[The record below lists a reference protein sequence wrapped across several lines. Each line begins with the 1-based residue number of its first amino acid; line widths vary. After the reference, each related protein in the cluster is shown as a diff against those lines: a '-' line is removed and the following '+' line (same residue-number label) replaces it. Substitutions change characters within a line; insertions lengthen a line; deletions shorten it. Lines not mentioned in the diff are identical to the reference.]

1 MIQNPVSSPTASI
14 QPVGPADPPLTWEMP
29 KPHVVFRWLT
39 LEQLDM
45 LEDNYASPKL
55 ALCTAAASFAL
66 AFGIVL
72 FTVALDGRQTTL
84 FFVAFLVTFIATLV
98 LALDAR
104 EERKKAKRVLAR
116 VRTQAAGQAPPSETG
131 Q

>member
-1 MIQNPVSSPTASI
+1 MNAPQVPEQVVVI
-14 QPVGPADPPLTWEMP
+14 QPPAANDPPITWEMP

-55 ALCTAAASFAL
+55 ALAIGAGSFAV

-72 FTVALDGRQTTL
+72 LTVSLDGRQETL
-84 FFVAFLVTFIATLV
+84 FFVAFLVTAIATVV

-104 EERKKAKRVLAR
+104 EERKKAKRIITR
-116 VRTQAAGQAPPSETG
+116 VRSQATGQEPAPPH
-131 Q
+131 